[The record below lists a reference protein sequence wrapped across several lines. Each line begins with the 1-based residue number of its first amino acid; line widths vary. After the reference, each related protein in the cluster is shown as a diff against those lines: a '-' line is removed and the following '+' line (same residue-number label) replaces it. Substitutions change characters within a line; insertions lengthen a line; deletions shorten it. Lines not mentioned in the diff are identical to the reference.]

1 MEKQNKIKNSEK
13 PEGVDN
19 DLYFNMKD
27 VDGTDAANKFKFNLT
42 KKQDAKN
49 VLYVMHC
56 VGVSSHYALIVD
68 INGST
73 YELF

>member
-1 MEKQNKIKNSEK
+1 MLYIPKGIQNKIKNSEK

-42 KKQDAKN
+42 KNKMLKM
-49 VLYVMHC
+49 YYM
-56 VGVSSHYALIVD
+56 
-68 INGST
+68 
-73 YELF
+73 